1 MYEITI
7 PNPGFGTFRLKGD
20 ALQRSI
26 DSALD
31 SGFRHIDT
39 AQIYDNE
46 SDVGDAIANSK
57 VKRSDIFLT
66 TKVWFDNYSKDKFE
80 DSVKTSL
87 EKLKTDYV
95 DLLLIHWPSPNDKV
109 DMEEYLTCLN
119 TCMKKGYT
127 RAVGLS
133 KFTMP
138 LLEKA
143 FSIVGKKSIS
153 VNQIEIHPHF
163 QNTDLVN
170 FCQRNGLK
178 VVGYM
183 PLGKGKVMDDEVL
196 KSIAKSH
203 DTSPASIALA
213 WQIQQGIIPI
223 PASTNVEHIQS
234 NFEAANIRLSPEEMD
249 KIAALDTDNR
259 LIDPDFAPDW

>member
-1 MYEITI
+1 
-7 PNPGFGTFRLKGD
+7 
-20 ALQRSI
+20 
-26 DSALD
+26 
-31 SGFRHIDT
+31 
-39 AQIYDNE
+39 
-46 SDVGDAIANSK
+46 
-57 VKRSDIFLT
+57 
-66 TKVWFDNYSKDKFE
+66 
-80 DSVKTSL
+80 
-87 EKLKTDYV
+87 
-95 DLLLIHWPSPNDKV
+95 
-109 DMEEYLTCLN
+109 
-119 TCMKKGYT
+119 
-127 RAVGLS
+127 
-133 KFTMP
+133 MP